1 MTCTRIPGV
10 IFLSSFLFG
19 SLVAAQEQLPRIAY
33 DVKESVVKVEI
44 HLIETG
50 DHERVSDQLK
60 ACFAESDYCVIGTG
74 VLINDD
80 GDVLTAAHVARDT
93 TAVSQALKDIAIDS
107 EVMIA
112 GQARNAEYV
121 KGGVRGDVRNGNGA
135 FRASIKLIDA
145 AHDVAVLGHDRNS
158 PRPGPAAIDD
168 VSMSHRQE
176 SRPVQLAAQRPDVA
190 QAVFAFGFPTYSPAL
205 ITTAGSVV
213 LAAGSK
219 NLVEARKSGDT
230 QLVPVYRAKLDIS
243 PGNSGCPMFRSSDGA
258 LQGIVSEIGDER
270 EPVATIIPATEIA
283 KVLTANGIRW
293 SAAPLRQAS
302 SAGSKSRRKK
312 AKTE

>member
-1 MTCTRIPGV
+1 MTRTRIAGAV
-10 IFLSSFLFG
+10 LLSPLLFG
-19 SLVAAQEQLPRIAY
+19 SLTVAQEQLPRIAY

-60 ACFAESDYCVIGTG
+60 ACFRESDYCVIGTG
-74 VLINDD
+74 VLVNDD

-112 GQARNAEYV
+112 GQARSAEYI
-121 KGGVRGDVRNGNGA
+121 KGGVRNGNGA
-135 FRASIKLIDA
+135 FRAAIKVIDA
-145 AHDVAVLGHDRNS
+145 GHDVAVLGHDSNS
-158 PRPGPAAIDD
+158 LRQEPSAIDD
-168 VSMSHRQE
+168 ESMVHRQG
-176 SRPVQLAAQRPDVA
+176 SRAARLAAQRPDVA
-190 QAVFAFGFPTYSPAL
+190 EAVFAFGFPSYSPAL
-205 ITTAGSVV
+205 ITTAGGIV

-219 NLVEARKSGDT
+219 NLVEAKKSGDT
-230 QLVPVYRAKLDIS
+230 QLVPIYRAKLDIS
-243 PGNSGCPMFRSSDGA
+243 PGNSGSPLFRASDGA
-258 LQGIVSEIGDER
+258 LLGIVSEIGDER

-283 KVLTANGIRW
+283 KVLGANGIKW
-293 SAAPLRQAS
+293 NAAPLRQAS
-302 SAGSKSRRKK
+302 GSNSKSRRKK